1 MPSPLSVDLR
11 ERVVA
16 AVAAGASCRRAAARF
31 GVSVSSASRWSQ
43 RSHQEGHFAPKPMG
57 GDHTSQAIEAH
68 AALILATSE
77 QEPRLFLR
85 ELRDRLA
92 EQGVQT
98 STSGLSR
105 FFARHRITRKKGRC
119 TQLSRSART
128 SGPPAKLGL
137 RRSPS
142 SIRTGSCSWTR
153 RPLPPTWR
161 GATVGRHAASA
172 AGSHPRRGITRPRPS
187 LPPCA
192 RAGCAPPRCLMDPRT
207 ARASAAMSARPSSRC
222 CSLTTSS
229 SWTTCQPTR
238 SLACRTRSRPR
249 GLGCSTFRPTVL
261 ISTRSGDTPIDG
273 SIGDPSA
280 GLRKAQ
286 GAVAQCGSPHHPGSL
301 GGDPAGFH
309 PLHPAGMPQ
318 LSRRSRLRKRLGRRY
333 LTGNSSSQACINRRS
348 PPRSVACIRQH

>member
-142 SIRTGSCSWTR
+142 SIRTGWCSWTR
-153 RPLPPTWR
+153 QRRPPTWR
-161 GATVGRHAASA
+161 GATVGPRAARA
-172 AGSHPRRGITRPRPS
+172 AGSRHRPGMCGRP
-187 LPPCA
+187 
-192 RAGCAPPRCLMDPRT
+192 
-207 ARASAAMSARPSSRC
+207 
-222 CSLTTSS
+222 
-229 SWTTCQPTR
+229 
-238 SLACRTRSRPR
+238 
-249 GLGCSTFRPTVL
+249 LGCKQNL
-261 ISTRSGDTPIDG
+261 
-273 SIGDPSA
+273 
-280 GLRKAQ
+280 
-286 GAVAQCGSPHHPGSL
+286 
-301 GGDPAGFH
+301 
-309 PLHPAGMPQ
+309 
-318 LSRRSRLRKRLGRRY
+318 
-333 LTGNSSSQACINRRS
+333 
-348 PPRSVACIRQH
+348 